1 MESRFEEFKKI
12 ILDCAKKAA
21 ACTEQYRRAYSSES
35 FKELT
40 TVIRDNFFWCVNN
53 DVITGELID
62 EYKQEFADGGIWH
75 NENVT
80 EGYMIATGSATV
92 DASGSA
98 TVDAYG
104 SATVRASD
112 NVTVKAFGS
121 ATVKAYG
128 SATVEASDNVTVD
141 ATGSATVRAFDNVTV
156 EAFDNVTVKASDSAT
171 VEAFGSAYVNTI
183 SSIECKL
190 SDFAIARVNNDKIC
204 YASDNLKFEK
214 IEEQK

>member
-12 ILDCAKKAA
+12 ILGRAKEAS

-40 TVIRDNFFWCVNN
+40 TVIRDNFFWCVDN

-62 EYKQEFADGGIWH
+62 EYKKEFADGGIWH

-104 SATVRASD
+104 SATVRAYGSA
-112 NVTVKAFGS
+112 TVRAFGS
-121 ATVKAYG
+121 ATVKASG

-141 ATGSATVRAFDNVTV
+141 ATGSATVRAYDNVTV
-156 EAFDNVTVKASDSAT
+156 EAS
-171 VEAFGSAYVNTI
+171 GSAYVNTI

-190 SDFAIARVNNDKIC
+190 SDCAIARVNNNKIC

>member
-80 EGYMIATGSATV
+80 EGYMIATDSA
-92 DASGSA
+92 
-98 TVDAYG
+98 
-104 SATVRASD
+104 
-112 NVTVKAFGS
+112 TVKAFGS
-121 ATVKAYG
+121 ATVKAFG
-128 SATVEASDNVTVD
+128 SATVDASDSVTVE
-141 ATGSATVRAFDNVTV
+141 ATGSATVWAFDSTTV
-156 EAFDNVTVKASDSAT
+156 DASGSATVWAYYSATVKASDS
-171 VEAFGSAYVNTI
+171 VYVNTN

-190 SDFAIARVNNDKIC
+190 SDFAIARVNNVKIC

>member
-12 ILDCAKKAA
+12 ILGRAKEAS

-40 TVIRDNFFWCVNN
+40 TVIRDNFFWCVDN

-62 EYKQEFADGGIWH
+62 EYKKEFADGGIWH

-98 TVDAYG
+98 TVRAY
-104 SATVRASD
+104 
-112 NVTVKAFGS
+112 
-121 ATVKAYG
+121 
-128 SATVEASDNVTVD
+128 
-141 ATGSATVRAFDNVTV
+141 DNVTV
-156 EAFDNVTVKASDSAT
+156 EAS
-171 VEAFGSAYVNTI
+171 GSAYVNTI

-190 SDFAIARVNNDKIC
+190 SDCAIARVNNNKIC

>member
-80 EGYMIATGSATV
+80 EGYMIATDSATV
-92 DASGSA
+92 WAYYSA
-98 TVDAYG
+98 
-104 SATVRASD
+104 
-112 NVTVKAFGS
+112 
-121 ATVKAYG
+121 
-128 SATVEASDNVTVD
+128 
-141 ATGSATVRAFDNVTV
+141 
-156 EAFDNVTVKASDSAT
+156 TVKASDS
-171 VEAFGSAYVNTI
+171 VYVNTN

-190 SDFAIARVNNDKIC
+190 SDFAIARVNNVKIC

>member
-12 ILDCAKKAA
+12 ILDRAKKAA

-40 TVIRDNFFWCVNN
+40 TVIRDIFFWCVEN

-62 EYKQEFADGGIWH
+62 EYTQEFAGGGIWH

-80 EGYMIATGSATV
+80 EGYMIA
-92 DASGSA
+92 
-98 TVDAYG
+98 
-104 SATVRASD
+104 
-112 NVTVKAFGS
+112 FGS
-121 ATVKAYG
+121 ATVKA
-128 SATVEASDNVTVD
+128 
-141 ATGSATVRAFDNVTV
+141 
-156 EAFDNVTVKASDSAT
+156 SDS
-171 VEAFGSAYVNTI
+171 VYVNTN

-190 SDFAIARVNNDKIC
+190 SDDAIARVNNNKIC